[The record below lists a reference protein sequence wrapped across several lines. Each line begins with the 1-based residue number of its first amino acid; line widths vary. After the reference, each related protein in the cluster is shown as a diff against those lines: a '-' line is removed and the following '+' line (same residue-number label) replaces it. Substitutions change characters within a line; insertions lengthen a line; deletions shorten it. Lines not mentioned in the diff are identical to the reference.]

1 MRSTPCLGFTFI
13 LTAMAAWIPPSSL
26 SAEPDAGPRAAEKA
40 ARVDDRAP
48 LPSGDAAK
56 VSLARVRDVF
66 KDNYATAKSAE
77 DKVALARQLLDE
89 SRNTA
94 DMTDRWSLLNEAIRL
109 ATEAGN
115 LSAASAGMS
124 ELVAA
129 FRVNSGPSRLDMLS
143 ALAPKA
149 SPQVADAVA
158 SQAMELAA
166 SFNEQHDDAMVSK
179 SLALATGMAKK
190 AQNKELAVEI
200 QQFQS
205 RIREEKKAE
214 KELAGLLEKLKQN
227 PDDPEV
233 CTDAGTFLCLRTG
246 DWEQGLLLLRKSADK
261 SLVELAVA
269 ESRMGETPA
278 KIIAAAD
285 GWADWG
291 KDQKSWRR
299 TGAETHAHELY
310 ARVVDSLNGLERT
323 RIQKRMAALSDGGAA
338 AKIRSK
344 IGPRTIPGLVLWL
357 DALETDSLAPAD
369 AKVARWKD
377 LSGMGNDA
385 VQPDESKRPARRPR
399 SVEFD
404 GNTFLVVPRP
414 LNFTEMTIAV
424 VYKANKQ
431 TADSALASTRTK
443 GDSGWSLDHQ
453 GGNLYFRVFGD
464 PADVDVNKSFNSPEV
479 SRMFVASVGGDG
491 EVTLDN
497 GGPERAT
504 GSKRVPMSPSP
515 TPLHVGAKTGDSGGT
530 NLHGEMVRFI
540 MYSRRL
546 SAAEQAMLVDW
557 LRKSGMP

>member
-1 MRSTPCLGFTFI
+1 MRSARYLNSSFI
-13 LTAMAAWIPPSSL
+13 LTAMAVWLPPSSL
-26 SAEPDAGPRAAEKA
+26 AAEPDARPRAAEKA

-48 LPSGDAAK
+48 LPSGDVAK

-115 LSAASAGMS
+115 LNAASAGMS
-124 ELVAA
+124 ELVAT
-129 FRVNSGPSRLDMLS
+129 FRVNSGPARLDMLS
-143 ALAPKA
+143 ALAPK
-149 SPQVADAVA
+149 STPQVADTIA
-158 SQAMELAA
+158 SQAMELAT
-166 SFNEQHDDAMVSK
+166 SFDEQHDDAMVGK

-190 AQNKELAVEI
+190 AQNKELATEI
-200 QQFQS
+200 QQFQV

-214 KELAGLLEKLKQN
+214 KELAGLLEKLKEN

-233 CTDAGTFLCLRTG
+233 CTDAGAFLCLRKG
-246 DWEQGLLLLRKSADK
+246 DWEQGLPLLRKSADK

-278 KIIAAAD
+278 KIIATAD

-299 TGAETHAHELY
+299 MGAETHAHELY

-323 RIQKRMAALSDGGAA
+323 RVQKRMAALSDGGAA

-344 IGPRTIPGLVLWL
+344 TGPRTIPGLVLWL
-357 DALETDSLAPAD
+357 DALETDSLAPAE

-385 VQPDESKRPARRPR
+385 VQPDEAMRPARRPR

-424 VYKANKQ
+424 VYKATKQ

-443 GDSGWSLDHQ
+443 SDSGWLLDHQ
-453 GGNLYFRVFGD
+453 GGELWFRVFGNG
-464 PADVDVNKSFNSPEV
+464 VDAQANKSFATPEGV
-479 SRMFVASVGGDG
+479 RVLIASVGVDG
-491 EVTLDN
+491 ETTLGT
-497 GGPERAT
+497 GGPDQAI
-504 GSKRVPMSPSP
+504 GPQRVALSPSP
-515 TPLHVGAKTGDSGGT
+515 TVLHVGAKTGDSGGT
-530 NLHGEMVRFI
+530 NLHGEVIRFI

-546 SAAEQAMLVDW
+546 SAAEQAMLVEW